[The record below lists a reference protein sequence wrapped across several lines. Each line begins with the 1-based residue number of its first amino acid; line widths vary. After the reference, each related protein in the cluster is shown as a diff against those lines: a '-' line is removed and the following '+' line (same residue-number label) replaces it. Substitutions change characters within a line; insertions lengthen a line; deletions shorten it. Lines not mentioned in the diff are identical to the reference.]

1 MFAKGDPFRDDLLL
15 SRGELLLTK
24 QGLSISHGG
33 YEERGDETGMLAR
46 ESADISAMIGLI
58 GTQDFGQALDRMLRS
73 VTSFDL
79 SVAFAYPYDARPIV
93 LHDGYTAKV
102 SARALSA
109 YLGGAYLLDP
119 FYVACSAGQ
128 PAGLWRMRELAP
140 DRFFQSD
147 FSSSAEVHP
156 CVSMESG
163 VLVEEVGFVIPLDG
177 GLQATYSLMRG
188 RGGEP
193 FSEAELERLRV
204 YEPIVREAVRSNW
217 RQHGR
222 SFAPPPSEEGDNVME
237 AAFDSLCSDRLTK
250 QQRNIVRLI
259 LRGHSN
265 LSIGKVMNIAE
276 GTVRIHRK
284 NIYRRLGISSQGALF
299 RIFIDHLNGRQL
311 Y

>member
-1 MFAKGDPFRDDLLL
+1 
-15 SRGELLLTK
+15 
-24 QGLSISHGG
+24 
-33 YEERGDETGMLAR
+33 MLAS

-58 GTQDFGQALDRMLRS
+58 GTEDFGRALDRMLQS
-73 VTSFDL
+73 VTGFDL
-79 SVAFAYPYDARPIV
+79 SVVFAYPYDARPIV
-93 LHDGYTAKV
+93 LYDGYTAKV
-102 SARALSA
+102 SASALSA

-119 FYVACSAGQ
+119 FYVACCAGQ

-140 DRFFQSD
+140 DQFFQSD

-193 FSEAELERLRV
+193 FSEAELSRLRV
-204 YEPIVREAVRSNW
+204 YEPIVREAIRSNW
-217 RQHGR
+217 RQRGQTV
-222 SFAPPPSEEGDNVME
+222 APPPSEEGDDDAME
-237 AAFDSLCSDRLTK
+237 AAFESLCSDRLTK